1 MENNLNNPDVILN
14 NPDIVNDL
22 IKINND
28 RIAGY
33 KTALDLAHGLGLD
46 TLRHMFANNI
56 LQSERFIDEL
66 TPYVLQEGEQP
77 TEETMLS
84 GKLFRM
90 WMSVKGNIV
99 GNDRKSLLESCEKGE
114 DAFKKTY
121 KKTLEEHVNDL
132 SMEVCNI
139 LLDQSSKQSEAH
151 NEIKSLRDN
160 ASK

>member
-1 MENNLNNPDVILN
+1 MENHVN
-14 NPDIVNDL
+14 NPDIINDL

-56 LQSERFIDEL
+56 LQSEQFIEEL

-77 TEETMLS
+77 TDETMLS
-84 GKLFRM
+84 GKLYRM

-114 DAFKKTY
+114 DAFKETY
-121 KKTLEEHVNDL
+121 TKTLEGDINDL
-132 SMEVCNI
+132 STDVCNI
-139 LLDQSSKQSEAH
+139 LLVQLAKQSESH
-151 NEIKSLRDN
+151 IEIKSLRDG
-160 ASK
+160 ATL

>member
-1 MENNLNNPDVILN
+1 MENNLNNPEI
-14 NPDIVNDL
+14 INDL

-46 TLRHMFANNI
+46 MLRHIFANNI

-66 TPYVLQEGEQP
+66 TPFVLREGEQP
-77 TEETMLS
+77 TDETMLS

-90 WMSVKGNIV
+90 WMSIKVNIA

-114 DAFKKTY
+114 DAFKETY
-121 KKTLEEHVNDL
+121 KKTLEDDDNNLSIDL
-132 SMEVCNI
+132 NNI
-139 LLDQSSKQSEAH
+139 LLNQLDNQIEAH
-151 NEIKSLRDN
+151 NEIKNLRDN
-160 ASK
+160 ASL

>member
-1 MENNLNNPDVILN
+1 MENNLNNPDI
-14 NPDIVNDL
+14 INDL

-28 RIAGY
+28 RIEGY
-33 KTALDLAHGLGLD
+33 KTALDLAHGLGFD
-46 TLRHMFANNI
+46 TLRNMFSNNI
-56 LQSERFIDEL
+56 LQSERFIEEL
-66 TPYVLQEGEQP
+66 TPYVLLEGEQP
-77 TEETMLS
+77 TGETMLS

-114 DAFKKTY
+114 NAFKETY

-132 SMEVCNI
+132 STSVCNI
-139 LLDQSSKQSEAH
+139 LLDQLSQQSELH
-151 NEIKSLRDN
+151 QEIKILRDN